1 MTRILALSGS
11 LRKDS
16 FNTALARAAARVG
29 PGDAQLDVATLHGI
43 PLYDGDLE
51 AAEGIPP
58 AVQALREKILTHDG
72 LLLVT
77 PEYNNGIPG
86 VFKNGIDWLSRAGLR
101 EIFGGLPV
109 GVIGA
114 SPGGWGT
121 LLSQTAWQPT
131 LKLLGTELYSGGGL
145 YVSRAN
151 TLIEAGEL
159 TDANSLA
166 ALRQY
171 LEGFARFVAKH
182 RRG

>member
-11 LRKDS
+11 LRKAS
-16 FNTALARAAARVG
+16 FNTALARAAARVA
-29 PGDAQLDVATLHGI
+29 PDDVQLELATLHGI
-43 PLYDGDLE
+43 PLYDGDVE

-58 AVQALREKILTHDG
+58 AVQALRENILTSDG

-77 PEYNNGIPG
+77 PEYNNGVPG

-131 LKLLGTELYSGGGL
+131 LKALGTELYSGGAVYL
-145 YVSRAN
+145 SRAN

-159 TDANSLA
+159 TDAKSLT
-166 ALRQY
+166 ALQQY
-171 LEGFARFVAKH
+171 LQGFASFVNKH